1 MQCRLGWIFLTIGG
15 VNIAKLIYWLVPP
28 FSHFYTLNC
37 KLSVFVSC
45 VYFAAAGETCGN
57 NLNGNYYGRCMTGL
71 FCVVNSLPRIC
82 APEYYETIINEF
94 KQLLMQLKQLG
105 DYCGYGLIHADGNM
119 HCMGICKPG
128 LYCDNEKQRCK
139 REGNYISYTDWWWW
153 SCIILIIQT
162 KFH

>member
-1 MQCRLGWIFLTIGG
+1 METTMEDARQDSS
-15 VNIAKLIYWLVPP
+15 V
-28 FSHFYTLNC
+28 
-37 KLSVFVSC
+37 LSTVC
-45 VYFAAAGETCGN
+45 PEY
-57 NLNGNYYGRCMTGL
+57 
-71 FCVVNSLPRIC
+71 

-119 HCMGICKPG
+119 HYMGICKPG

-153 SCIILIIQT
+153 SCIIVIIQT
-162 KFH
+162 GGGGHVFLSLYTFLY